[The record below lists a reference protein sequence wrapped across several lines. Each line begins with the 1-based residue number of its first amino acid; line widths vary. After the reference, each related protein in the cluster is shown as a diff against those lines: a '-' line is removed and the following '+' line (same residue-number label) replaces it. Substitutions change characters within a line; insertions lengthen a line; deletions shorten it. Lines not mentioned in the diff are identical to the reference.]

1 MLGIEHTAIYVS
13 DLEKSVDFYKKIGF
27 KILRKAE
34 GIRAIMFLGDSII
47 EIIPSLEKMKQDG
60 FSPPYPYHIGFHTD
74 DIEKDLT
81 MLHEQ
86 GIETGEIFQWTGA
99 RLENALAENTEYA
112 DPPPKTPKL
121 LGCMMPSEKWKAV
134 RLNDPDGIVLE
145 IWQRL

>member
-1 MLGIEHTAIYVS
+1 MINDKLLIDISNLLLKDDDLHLHFKEIKPVSEPDTNIFAFHFSMQNTMTREEMGGINI
-13 DLEKSVDFYKKIGF
+13 
-27 KILRKAE
+27 KAGYTE
-34 GIRAIMFLGDSII
+34 N
-47 EIIPSLEKMKQDG
+47 
-60 FSPPYPYHIGFHTD
+60 
-74 DIEKDLT
+74 IEKDVT

-86 GIETGEIFQWTGA
+86 GIETGEIVQWSGA

-134 RLNDPDGIVLE
+134 RFNDPDGIVLE